1 MTLLRAPDGTEFTD
15 RAEYRKYLFLTQYT
29 FKDRESEILQKLPG
43 EIDGQPF
50 DLTSLNRCEVALLD
64 RSEAVQVDD
73 LTDCRVF
80 IAACVDSVFVRN
92 CVGCVFTVACKQL
105 RTRDC
110 TDCEFRLY
118 CKTEPIIETSTRLA
132 FGQFNGAY
140 NEHAEHLRA
149 ANLTTPNLWFGV
161 YDFNDKAKT
170 GKNWRLIDDEEEQG
184 DEPWR
189 PLDDGAEI
197 AVLRTAPGSLTL
209 PSQKT
214 GGFGTGASNVNGTG
228 WAVGGGCGGA
238 AARAGGG
245 GGGATMGFSF
255 STSASEAAAI
265 VKQGESGVGKSEP
278 RAVSHLERVERGHG
292 GGGVGRRRGSGV
304 AGPRPQPSISAPTA
318 ATYARPSSEG
328 VAAGRTLP
336 TCREEATATTSRQL
350 PDAVIPVGGVSSG
363 KPKVGWDPSRCSLV
377 ASLEPVSATCAA
389 VSGGASFATL
399 ERASRSSSSYSSST
413 SFDSSASPS
422 PRLPSEA
429 AAIRAGNKTTL
440 RTLLAEGQGRGRTS
454 RRYRKDRVARVKAS
468 EATRVDWKPDC
479 AGGASIATT
488 VSITPETQQPAV
500 LCSSATAGAVMATT
514 RGACK
519 AISATTGPTAAA
531 AGQGGASA
539 ALERSS
545 RTSQP
550 RPKIGEWSFSCAAGA
565 SPSTPISV
573 GRAGGG
579 ASSPPCSM
587 WRREEEVRLHN
598 DGGDSDCRGSRGGG
612 GASEPQETPAPPS
625 PTGDEEE
632 PTGRRQRVG
641 WDSVRAAQALKA
653 CKAWR
658 DSPLSTEVEGDVGV
672 TPTADPVPTITA
684 ATAAAD
690 AASAAALSTL
700 ATAPV
705 DTSATAGAF
714 EPRGGR
720 PKTGSS
726 VGWNASRVGN
736 PAVPAP
742 VQHMVM
748 AAAAVSE
755 PRGGRPKTSSS
766 VGWNASRVGNPTVP
780 APIQHVVAVTGAAEA
795 EVAAGRDAAR
805 GAAVEKRGVV
815 GKGAGGGSAQGEVP
829 LQLRAVLLYASAQR
843 GINLRKWFDLGGA
856 GEGGNDGEEAV
867 YVFFCREFSQFELI
881 LTGLT
886 EGLKV
891 GGALAVTTS
900 SHVVD
905 VGTLLGLCGIPSV
918 LDGTERRDGGEGGG
932 ETHCTPGVRRRE
944 RRQPNRGGAGGEE
957 SVEEIGR
964 ERGRARVVAGEG
976 RGAARAPLT
985 PEAAAVAEAV
995 ADEDALRRVTHQAD
1009 LYGRLSASLGLRQP
1023 YGCSSPA
1030 ARAEWEASL
1039 KRSTV
1044 SLRAFRKALGEAGLV
1059 LGRTRAMAL
1068 ATRACGPLAP
1078 PPTSPVTRR
1087 PRNGRGRRPGVA
1099 TAPTTALV
1107 PVNANA
1113 SANTRTTTTTASN
1126 GKAVGGDVGGGSGG
1140 RGEGRSGIG
1149 VGVRGD
1155 RRRRRRRERHQNNL
1169 ALPAWELR
1177 TYLLRLRVE
1186 PKSQATRDQ
1195 RRDRFLFLTGRGG
1208 REDGAGERWGEE
1220 ARAVAD
1226 DDDGPLR
1233 PADFATW
1240 GKRVRGER
1248 IEREKERKR
1257 EFQRM
1262 LAGHAHSLSRQDLEE
1277 CVCNYEIMPP
1287 EVMSRE
1293 LRAMGKAFSESMEG
1307 RRRARELLRLWS
1319 KPSPAV
1325 RNACGPGDPEQETWE
1340 HAQAFSIAQR
1350 KSRAREI
1357 VAKERQEELAESEQA
1372 SASVSRGIFLAYMRS
1387 AGGGGEAG
1395 AGAGTGGGMS
1405 LQRWLEDRQAAVKK
1419 VATNM
1424 VD

>member
-1 MTLLRAPDGTEFTD
+1 MIIHPARYSPQLRSAVV
-15 RAEYRKYLFLTQYT
+15 
-29 FKDRESEILQKLPG
+29 S
-43 EIDGQPF
+43 
-50 DLTSLNRCEVALLD
+50 VALRNIMSFPGIPLSHS
-64 RSEAVQVDD
+64 RCFV
-73 LTDCRVF
+73 
-80 IAACVDSVFVRN
+80 AA
-92 CVGCVFTVACKQL
+92 Q
-105 RTRDC
+105 
-110 TDCEFRLY
+110 
-118 CKTEPIIETSTRLA
+118 
-132 FGQFNGAY
+132 
-140 NEHAEHLRA
+140 
-149 ANLTTPNLWFGV
+149 
-161 YDFNDKAKT
+161 
-170 GKNWRLIDDEEEQG
+170 
-184 DEPWR
+184 
-189 PLDDGAEI
+189 
-197 AVLRTAPGSLTL
+197 
-209 PSQKT
+209 
-214 GGFGTGASNVNGTG
+214 
-228 WAVGGGCGGA
+228 
-238 AARAGGG
+238 
-245 GGGATMGFSF
+245 
-255 STSASEAAAI
+255 
-265 VKQGESGVGKSEP
+265 
-278 RAVSHLERVERGHG
+278 
-292 GGGVGRRRGSGV
+292 RRGSGV
-304 AGPRPQPSISAPTA
+304 GGPRPQPSITAPTA

-336 TCREEATATTSRQL
+336 TCREEATATTSRQP

-363 KPKVGWDPSRCSLV
+363 KAKVGWDPSRCSLV

-500 LCSSATAGAVMATT
+500 LCSSATAGAAMATT

-519 AISATTGPTAAA
+519 AISAMTGPTAAA

-573 GRAGGG
+573 GRAGDEPKVYEGEKVPRSGCDANTVNSSNGGGGGGGGSDGDGGGGVVLGVPSVVGGG

-690 AASAAALSTL
+690 AATAAALSTL

-755 PRGGRPKTSSS
+755 PRGGRPKTSIS

-805 GAAVEKRGVV
+805 GGAVEKRGVV

-856 GEGGNDGEEAV
+856 GEGGDGEEAV
-867 YVFFCREFSQFELI
+867 
-881 LTGLT
+881 
-886 EGLKV
+886 
-891 GGALAVTTS
+891 
-900 SHVVD
+900 
-905 VGTLLGLCGIPSV
+905 
-918 LDGTERRDGGEGGG
+918 
-932 ETHCTPGVRRRE
+932 
-944 RRQPNRGGAGGEE
+944 
-957 SVEEIGR
+957 
-964 ERGRARVVAGEG
+964 
-976 RGAARAPLT
+976 
-985 PEAAAVAEAV
+985 
-995 ADEDALRRVTHQAD
+995 
-1009 LYGRLSASLGLRQP
+1009 
-1023 YGCSSPA
+1023 
-1030 ARAEWEASL
+1030 
-1039 KRSTV
+1039 
-1044 SLRAFRKALGEAGLV
+1044 
-1059 LGRTRAMAL
+1059 
-1068 ATRACGPLAP
+1068 
-1078 PPTSPVTRR
+1078 
-1087 PRNGRGRRPGVA
+1087 
-1099 TAPTTALV
+1099 
-1107 PVNANA
+1107 
-1113 SANTRTTTTTASN
+1113 
-1126 GKAVGGDVGGGSGG
+1126 
-1140 RGEGRSGIG
+1140 
-1149 VGVRGD
+1149 
-1155 RRRRRRRERHQNNL
+1155 
-1169 ALPAWELR
+1169 
-1177 TYLLRLRVE
+1177 
-1186 PKSQATRDQ
+1186 
-1195 RRDRFLFLTGRGG
+1195 
-1208 REDGAGERWGEE
+1208 
-1220 ARAVAD
+1220 
-1226 DDDGPLR
+1226 
-1233 PADFATW
+1233 
-1240 GKRVRGER
+1240 
-1248 IEREKERKR
+1248 
-1257 EFQRM
+1257 
-1262 LAGHAHSLSRQDLEE
+1262 
-1277 CVCNYEIMPP
+1277 
-1287 EVMSRE
+1287 
-1293 LRAMGKAFSESMEG
+1293 
-1307 RRRARELLRLWS
+1307 
-1319 KPSPAV
+1319 
-1325 RNACGPGDPEQETWE
+1325 
-1340 HAQAFSIAQR
+1340 
-1350 KSRAREI
+1350 
-1357 VAKERQEELAESEQA
+1357 
-1372 SASVSRGIFLAYMRS
+1372 
-1387 AGGGGEAG
+1387 
-1395 AGAGTGGGMS
+1395 
-1405 LQRWLEDRQAAVKK
+1405 
-1419 VATNM
+1419 
-1424 VD
+1424 